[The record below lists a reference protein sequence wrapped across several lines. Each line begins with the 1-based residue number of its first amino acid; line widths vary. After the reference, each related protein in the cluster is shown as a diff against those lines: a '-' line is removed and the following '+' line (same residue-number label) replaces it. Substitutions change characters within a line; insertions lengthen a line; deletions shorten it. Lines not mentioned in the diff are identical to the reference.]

1 MAPSAQPHSRRSR
14 LRRAAGRLGVAW
26 LTAGLLATTACS
38 SSNGPGASTAASSER
53 KDALER
59 LDAATRVVTE
69 FRAEIADAVA
79 ADARCVVAV
88 PALVQGGL
96 VVGGRGGRGFA
107 GCLKKGAE
115 WSEPAPV
122 VISGA
127 SFGAQIGVE
136 KSDVLMVIMND
147 EAKSALLE
155 GHFELGVDASAAA
168 GPVGAEASKDFK
180 AESGVVSYERSKG
193 LFAGATLSGAT
204 IARRRG
210 NPGALRRSPRAPV
223 APPGPDAFAGRARRP
238 LRRCGSRRVRFERP
252 ARRSVR
258 VGDGR
263 PAGASL
269 SRGPGGSTTRDGAR
283 AHRGITG

>member
-1 MAPSAQPHSRRSR
+1 MLARWDMAPSAQPHSRRSR
-14 LRRAAGRLGVAW
+14 LRPAAGRLGVAW

-193 LFAGATLSGAT
+193 LFAGATLNGAT
-204 IARRRG
+204 ISRDDEATQALYGGLPELRSLLQG
-210 NPGALRRSPRAPV
+210 PMPSPGAPADRFV
-223 APPGPDAFAGRARRP
+223 AAVRDGF
-238 LRRCGSRRVRFERP
+238 GSSARP
-252 ARRSVR
+252 AAAFEPGTGGPLGRR
-258 VGDGR
+258 
-263 PAGASL
+263 
-269 SRGPGGSTTRDGAR
+269 
-283 AHRGITG
+283 

>member
-1 MAPSAQPHSRRSR
+1 MNRSAQPHWRRSR
-14 LRRAAGRLGVAW
+14 LRRAAGRFAVAC
-26 LTAGLLATTACS
+26 LTAGLSAATACS

-59 LDAATRVVTE
+59 LDAATRVVAE

-79 ADARCVVAV
+79 AEARCVVAV
-88 PALVQGGL
+88 PVLVQGGL

-115 WSEPAPV
+115 WGEPAPV

-136 KSDVLMVIMND
+136 KTDVLMLVMND

-168 GPVGAEASKDFK
+168 GPVGTEASKDFK
-180 AESGVVSYERSKG
+180 AESGLLSYERSKG

-204 IARRRG
+204 ISRDDEATQALYGGLPELRSLLQG
-210 NPGALRRSPRAPV
+210 PMPSPGAPADRFV
-223 APPGPDAFAGRARRP
+223 AAVRDAFGASA
-238 LRRCGSRRVRFERP
+238 RP
-252 ARRSVR
+252 AAAFEPGMGGPLGRR
-258 VGDGR
+258 
-263 PAGASL
+263 
-269 SRGPGGSTTRDGAR
+269 
-283 AHRGITG
+283 